1 MLLIQ
6 AFEEILYVLGA
17 FDFESHIVS
26 TTILKFL
33 TNVYICTMLSL
44 PYLPRYFKG
53 FLVLTIGL
61 IPSFSGS
68 AQTVASLWEAQM
80 KVRQEKIDFL
90 DFAHSNPDWLIP
102 EASPTLKTAVPS
114 LDALETA
121 LLPWGQN
128 PTATDNCMQV
138 LFADN
143 YSCAQ
148 ALGVLHGRF
157 GPFIEMEIEASGLP
171 SSFQWLAATTSAFDP
186 AFEQDNR
193 AGLWGI
199 SSTLAQ
205 ESGLLSIN
213 GIDQRKLPEE
223 STRAFI
229 DELMRLQRRF
239 PNDPHRVLVA
249 YWKGMAYATRWTG
262 KPGYDSE
269 LDERI
274 TLLKVVSRFMVN
286 IQRPSFEL
294 NWINQAQTWDTLE
307 CTNGVIRRA
316 NVLQNTRLKP
326 SEIEELLPWWT
337 SDVLACENALKY
349 GARITRAHVSLPAVQ
364 KSSADSKGSK
374 AAEPA
379 AVSVAKTSTIIEV
392 SGMVMRSGS
401 TPCIIHE
408 VKKGDTLWNIAQRYP
423 STTPEE
429 LAEVNE
435 IIDYIR
441 IGQVLC
447 VPDRQ

>member
-1 MLLIQ
+1 MSLIQ
-6 AFEEILYVLGA
+6 TLRELLYIFGV
-17 FDFESHIVS
+17 FSFESFIVS
-26 TTILKFL
+26 TTNPKLL
-33 TNVYICTMLSL
+33 ANVYICTMLSL
-44 PYLPRYFKG
+44 PHPLRHFNG
-53 FLVLTIGL
+53 ILVLTLGL
-61 IPSFSGS
+61 IASFTSS
-68 AQTVASLWEAQM
+68 SQTVATLWEAQV
-80 KVRQEKIDFL
+80 KARQEKIDFL
-90 DFAHSNPDWLIP
+90 DFAHANPDWLIR
-102 EASPTLKTAVPS
+102 EASPSLKTAVPS

-121 LLPWGQN
+121 LLPWGQD
-128 PTATDNCMQV
+128 PTTTDNCMQV
-138 LFADN
+138 LFGNN

-157 GPFIEMEIEASGLP
+157 GPFIEKKIEASGLP

-186 AFEQDNR
+186 AFEQDDR
-193 AGLWGI
+193 AGLWGM

-223 STRAFI
+223 STLAFI

-294 NWINQAQTWDTLE
+294 NWINLAQTWDTLE

-316 NVLQNTRLKP
+316 SVLENTGLKP
-326 SEIEELLPWWT
+326 SEIQELLPWWT

-349 GARITRAHVSLPAVQ
+349 GARITRARNSLPTVQ
-364 KSSADSKGSK
+364 KSSVDSKGY
-374 AAEPA
+374 EDPA
-379 AVSVAKTSTIIEV
+379 PTAPSLAKTGTIVEV
-392 SGMVMRSGS
+392 SEMVLRSS
-401 TPCIIHE
+401 PTPCIIYE

>member
-1 MLLIQ
+1 MPR
-6 AFEEILYVLGA
+6 
-17 FDFESHIVS
+17 
-26 TTILKFL
+26 
-33 TNVYICTMLSL
+33 L
-44 PYLPRYFKG
+44 PYSQQYFKG

-61 IPSFSGS
+61 LASFSSS
-68 AQTVASLWEAQM
+68 AQSVASLWEAQ
-80 KVRQEKIDFL
+80 VQARQEKIDFL
-90 DFAHSNPDWLIP
+90 NFAQSNPDWLIQ

-138 LFADN
+138 LFGNN

-157 GPFIEMEIEASGLP
+157 GPFIEKEIEASGLP
-171 SSFQWLAATTSAFDP
+171 TSFQWLAATTSAFDP
-186 AFEQDNR
+186 AFEQNNR

-205 ESGLLSIN
+205 ESGLLNIN

-223 STRAFI
+223 STQAFI

-294 NWINQAQTWDTLE
+294 NWINEAQTWDTLE

-316 NVLQNTRLKP
+316 NLLKNTGLKP
-326 SEIEELLPWWT
+326 SEIQELLPWWT
-337 SDVLACENALKY
+337 SDVLTCENALKY
-349 GARITRAHVSLPAVQ
+349 GARIARAHVSLPSVQ
-364 KSSADSKGSK
+364 RTSVDSKGQKNPEPTAASLAK
-374 AAEPA
+374 A
-379 AVSVAKTSTIIEV
+379 VTVVEV
-392 SGMVMRSGS
+392 PEMVIPSSS